1 MLFKDSL
8 PTTLAG
14 VIHAVEN
21 SGLPVT
27 RRRDLVSAVKRICEM
42 SGHTPTTLQVNP
54 SVLRTAI
61 ADIRPAAH
69 RIADG
74 TFANIR
80 SNFGAALAS
89 AGVID
94 RAPRGEAGR
103 DPAWGPLV
111 AELSDPVM
119 RHGLSSFLNWCAWR
133 GVSPSEMSDGSVDGY
148 HLWLETR
155 TLCPRPRDAVARTP
169 RLWNQARD
177 DVPGWPDITLTEV
190 SFRKEPE
197 HLTWDEFDT
206 RYRHDAAAY
215 LEMRR
220 SPDVFDDDPD
230 APAKP
235 LAESTLRQ
243 HREHL
248 RLAGALLVEKGLPV
262 ETLTG
267 LAMLVEIEAFKTILR
282 HYHDK
287 ADGKASPFATSMA
300 TILKQVALYFVRVD
314 EAHYTELKRIASCL
328 PTVEHDLTEKNKA
341 LLREFKDPACRARLL
356 FLPETLLAAVARD
369 INAPRLHFVDA
380 QVAIA
385 VDIALVAPL
394 RPQNLVA
401 LDWGRHFSQP
411 DGARGRLVLHIPAAE
426 TKTGKRDLTFEIPPD
441 IAKRIKTH
449 GGAALIIDYGY
460 VESRPGDTLQAVLN
474 HKTHPVLEAPGSADI
489 CAHVDFAMLAHS
501 ARQCGVGI
509 AGPVEQG
516 AFLRSLGIA
525 ERARALQLNARRET
539 VIDIGA
545 ALERLTGPGAMG
557 NLFKVLCL
565 RHPDLPNPAGFEAG
579 VGEVV

>member
-27 RRRDLVSAVKRICEM
+27 RRRDLVSAVMRICEM
-42 SGHTPTTLQVNP
+42 SGHTPAALQVNP
-54 SVLRTAI
+54 SVLRAAI

-80 SNFGAALAS
+80 SSFAAALAS

-111 AELSDPVM
+111 AKLPDPGM

-133 GVSPSEMSDGSVDGY
+133 GVSPADISDETINAY

-155 TLCPRPRDAVARTP
+155 TLCPKPRDAVARTP

-243 HREHL
+243 HKEHL

-267 LAMLVEIEAFKTILR
+267 LEMLVEIEAFKTILR

-300 TILKQVALYFVRVD
+300 TILKQVAHYHVRVG
-314 EAHYTELKRIASCL
+314 EAHHGELKRIARCL
-328 PTVEHDLTEKNKA
+328 PTVEQDLTDKMKA
-341 LLREFKDPACRARLL
+341 LLRELEDPACRARLL
-356 FLPETLLAAVARD
+356 FLPETLLAAVVQD
-369 INAPRLHFVDA
+369 INAQRLRFVDA

-441 IAKRIKTH
+441 VAKRINWYRRHVLPRLNADPNGRLFVTGKGKAKTQATLSQQITETIARH
-449 GGAALIIDYGY
+449 VGVHMTPHAFRHLSAYFYLEAHPEDFETVRALLGHAWSKTTLIYAGSSSQRAGRAYARHVAD
-460 VESRPGDTLQAVLN
+460 EREALRPRRRRRPGPRT
-474 HKTHPVLEAPGSADI
+474 
-489 CAHVDFAMLAHS
+489 
-501 ARQCGVGI
+501 
-509 AGPVEQG
+509 
-516 AFLRSLGIA
+516 
-525 ERARALQLNARRET
+525 
-539 VIDIGA
+539 
-545 ALERLTGPGAMG
+545 
-557 NLFKVLCL
+557 
-565 RHPDLPNPAGFEAG
+565 
-579 VGEVV
+579 